1 MSPTQLVNPRC
12 TVCGN
17 APTIRETTHWYFD
30 LPKFTDRLRSYI
42 VQSKTL
48 SENAKNFSL
57 KMIEQGLRPR
67 SVTRSNKWGIP
78 SPFPGASESTIYVWL
93 EAVLGYVT
101 ATVEYFIK
109 RKKEEEWK
117 EWWWNEQTNLAF
129 FIGKD
134 NIPFHTIILPAL
146 LMATHDPYSLRFHVG
161 ATEFLIF
168 EGKKFSKS
176 MGIGIWMDEALKL
189 LPADY
194 WRFSLALIRPE
205 TKDTNFS
212 WSHLEKSVNEELNN
226 QLGNLVLRVINMINK
241 DFEGVIPE
249 PKELSGS
256 EVSLL
261 DKTTKAR
268 KIVEEHMSNY
278 RFQRALV
285 NIMELIRDCNALL
298 NLEEPWKKVKVNK
311 HDAGNTLY
319 VSAFVL
325 KAAGIMLLP
334 FIPDSATKML
344 KYLGLNPERIE
355 WRNIATSFNEGRR
368 VVKEPKSIFA
378 KIETHKLVEK
388 LAAIRGEEVEKE
400 VQLIDIQD
408 FSKLDI
414 RVGEIVEAEPIEGRD
429 KLLKLSIRI
438 GEEVKTSIAG
448 LAKQYTVEELVGRQV
463 ITLTNLKPREIAGI
477 TSEVMLL
484 AVPLESDVSL
494 LVPDKRVPV
503 GSKIS

>member
-1 MSPTQLVNPRC
+1 M
-12 TVCGN
+12 
-17 APTIRETTHWYFD
+17 
-30 LPKFTDRLRSYI
+30 
-42 VQSKTL
+42 
-48 SENAKNFSL
+48 
-57 KMIEQGLRPR
+57 
-67 SVTRSNKWGIP
+67 
-78 SPFPGASESTIYVWL
+78 
-93 EAVLGYVT
+93 
-101 ATVEYFIK
+101 
-109 RKKEEEWK
+109 
-117 EWWWNEQTNLAF
+117 
-129 FIGKD
+129 
-134 NIPFHTIILPAL
+134 
-146 LMATHDPYSLRFHVG
+146 
-161 ATEFLIF
+161 
-168 EGKKFSKS
+168 
-176 MGIGIWMDEALKL
+176 
-189 LPADY
+189 
-194 WRFSLALIRPE
+194 
-205 TKDTNFS
+205 
-212 WSHLEKSVNEELNN
+212 NEELNN

-268 KIVEEHMSNY
+268 KIVEEHMSKY

-378 KIETHKLVEK
+378 KIETHKLIEK